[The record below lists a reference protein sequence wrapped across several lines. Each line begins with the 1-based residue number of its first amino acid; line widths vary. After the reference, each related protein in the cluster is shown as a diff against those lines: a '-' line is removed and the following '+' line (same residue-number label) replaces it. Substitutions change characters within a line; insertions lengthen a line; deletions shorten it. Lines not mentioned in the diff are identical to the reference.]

1 MVGNINKNT
10 IGETDAKI
18 KLNALNELKNAEI
31 KNKCL
36 NSNQE
41 DLLELFDGLLE
52 KISNNNNNNN
62 SDDNNDSNNNENDS
76 ESGNQNESKNKS
88 KSENENDNN
97 KNEDENYDD
106 YEINQ
111 IND

>member
-52 KISNNNNNNN
+52 KISNNNNNN